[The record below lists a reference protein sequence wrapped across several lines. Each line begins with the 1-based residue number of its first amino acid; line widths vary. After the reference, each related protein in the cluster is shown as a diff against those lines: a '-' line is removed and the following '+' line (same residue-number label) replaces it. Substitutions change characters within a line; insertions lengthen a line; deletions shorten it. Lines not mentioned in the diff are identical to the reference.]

1 MEHYKITDRKSFKIR
16 LSSRYKWF
24 MYGMVIGAVVGGVA
38 TFAYGYYLLGLF
50 SIAVTPVSLFALPL
64 VLVGTGALF
73 LGALFSLLAGSSYES
88 NSDFMVSYGLV
99 LSSQTKDGIHEP
111 KEGVLSKDGEYTLSL
126 SPSRYSLWAAFGG
139 IAGVSTCLVLGWM
152 FMGPITA
159 FAGVALS
166 ASPFAMM
173 GYSCA
178 CAAIGG
184 ATGALTFGGL
194 RVLVGRVTDRLSTY
208 KTSYRFSAHG
218 AVHLK
223 NLSNSPRYVIDAKSS
238 ENGYFCV
245 ATIRTTNDAK
255 GQHSSRGRVERAR
268 SI

>member
-1 MEHYKITDRKSFKIR
+1 MGQYTITDRKSFKIR

-73 LGALFSLLAGSSYES
+73 LGALFSLLAGSSFES
-88 NSDFMVSYGLV
+88 NSDFTVSYGLV
-99 LSSQTKDGIHEP
+99 LSSQTKDGMHQL
-111 KEGVLSKDGEYTLSL
+111 KEGVLGKEGEYTLSL

-194 RVLVGRVTDRLSTY
+194 RVLVGRTMDRLSKY
-208 KTSYRFSAHG
+208 KKSYRYSAYG

-223 NLSNSPRYVIDAKSS
+223 ESSKGSCHAIDTAS
-238 ENGYFCV
+238 NGYFCV
-245 ATIRTTNDAK
+245 GTIRTAHDAK
-255 GQHSSRGRVERAR
+255 EQHSNRPQAGSV
-268 SI
+268 SSF